1 MKNGMKKTG
10 RAIKF
15 YREKLGLSRMD
26 LSKLLNVTASLIAK
40 WENGERSPRVNIDKL
55 CKFLCVTKEEIFYFE
70 DESDKNSPDK
80 LYYEKY
86 KKSFLFSLIAVTLMV
101 FSFAMIYTVRMLSI
115 SGDAL
120 NNFSRRGKD
129 VDQFH
134 LIVRSIDA
142 FCISAFI
149 VGIVLLITVII
160 LSVRAAKKRKREAW
174 DDAITIT
181 RRRRR

>member
-1 MKNGMKKTG
+1 MKKTG

-15 YREKLGLSRMD
+15 YREKIGLSRMD

-40 WENGERSPRVNIDKL
+40 WENGERSPRVNIEKL

-86 KKSFLFSLIAVTLMV
+86 KKSFIFSLVSVTLMV
-101 FSFAMIYTVRMLSI
+101 FSLAMIYTTRLFTSGFSKFEEYTI
-115 SGDAL
+115 SSYNL
-120 NNFSRRGKD
+120 NIIEAKASLFIKIG
-129 VDQFH
+129 
-134 LIVRSIDA
+134 IVS
-142 FCISAFI
+142 F
-149 VGIVLLITVII
+149 VLGIVLLIVVII
-160 LSVRAAKKRKREAW
+160 FSIRAAKKRRREAW

-181 RRRRR
+181 RRRRRR

>member
-1 MKNGMKKTG
+1 MKKTG

-15 YREKLGLSRMD
+15 YREKIGLSRMD

-40 WENGERSPRVNIDKL
+40 WENGERSPRVNIEKL

-86 KKSFLFSLIAVTLMV
+86 KKSFIFSLVSVTLMV
-101 FSFAMIYTVRMLSI
+101 FSLAMIYTVKLLSI
-115 SGDAL
+115 SKEAL
-120 NNFSRRGKD
+120 NNFSGRGKN
-129 VDQFH
+129 VSQFH
-134 LIVRSIDA
+134 IIVKSIDVC
-142 FCISAFI
+142 CIGIFI
-149 VGIVLLITVII
+149 MGIVSLIIVII
-160 LSVRAAKKRKREAW
+160 FSIRAAKKRRREAW

-181 RRRRR
+181 RRRRRR

>member
-101 FSFAMIYTVRMLSI
+101 FSFAMIYTTKMFTPSFSKYAEYTI
-115 SGDAL
+115 SSHNL
-120 NNFSRRGKD
+120 N
-129 VDQFH
+129 
-134 LIVRSIDA
+134 IVEAKSNL
-142 FCISAFI
+142 FLK
-149 VGIVLLITVII
+149 VGIICFILGTVLLIVVII